1 MKEHNHEMGVKGGQ
15 SPEDRADREGQA
27 TSGYWRSEVQEEP
40 AEGHAAGAETAGST
54 RRAGRRG
61 SSPPGGHSAQPSPP
75 TFSGPGAG
83 LRPGAAG

>member
-1 MKEHNHEMGVKGGQ
+1 MKEHNHESGVKGGQ
-15 SPEDRADREGQA
+15 SGEDGADREGQA
-27 TSGYWRSEVQEEP
+27 TSGYRRSEVQEEP
-40 AEGHAAGAETAGST
+40 AEGHAAGAGAGST

-83 LRPGAAG
+83 FRPGAAG